1 MCIQTQYNKVRHHIP
16 QNKSGFFNDG
26 FKGEGVCKKNVTVES
41 FQYSQRTIYIT
52 CNTVLALFFSYK
64 FYYLFFTAWYEIS
77 KTYWYVHAVIL
88 CGCE

>member
-1 MCIQTQYNKVRHHIP
+1 MGCVTAYLIFMCIQTQYNKVRHHIP

-52 CNTVLALFFSYK
+52 CNTVLALFFS
-64 FYYLFFTAWYEIS
+64 LQ
-77 KTYWYVHAVIL
+77 IL
-88 CGCE
+88 LRIFHCLIWDK